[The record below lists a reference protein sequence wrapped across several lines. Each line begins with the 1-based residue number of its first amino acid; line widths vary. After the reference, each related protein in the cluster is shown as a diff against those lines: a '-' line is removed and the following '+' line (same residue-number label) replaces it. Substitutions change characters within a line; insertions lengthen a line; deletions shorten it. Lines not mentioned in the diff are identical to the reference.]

1 MNKEITNF
9 KIENLREFK
18 CHPYK
23 VVDDWDMVALTESI
37 RKSGIIN
44 PVVVRPIEGS
54 ENYEI
59 ISGHRRIFAAKKAG
73 LTEVPALIY
82 ALDKDAAIVAVV
94 DSNFN
99 REHILPSEK
108 AFAYKMRNE
117 ALKRQN
123 KDSVQV
129 GLGDQIAMVRAS
141 ESASQIKRYVRL
153 TKLNKQLLDMVDEG
167 KIAFTPAVELSFL
180 NDIEQA
186 DLLEVMEVT
195 EATPNLSQAMRLKE
209 ISQKEGLTPES
220 ISDILSEL
228 KANQRERLHIQT
240 EKIRKFFY
248 EDNVSGKVTDSFYM
262 ELSHKYENEKEELKK
277 KIFNLKIQLDELNKK
292 VFHKEMFLS
301 AIEKF
306 MEMKTITAPLI
317 RELIDHIE
325 VHETEGEGKYKTQR
339 IVIFYRFVGYIEI
352 PEMALNQGITKDT
365 RQGVAVS
372 YIPKAIT
379 A

>member
-1 MNKEITNF
+1 MNKEITNL
-9 KIENLREFK
+9 KIENLKEFK
-18 CHPYK
+18 GNPYR

-44 PVVVRPIEGS
+44 PVVVRPIEGT

-73 LTEVPALIY
+73 LSEVPALIY

-99 REHILPSEK
+99 RENILPSEK

-123 KDSVQV
+123 KDLVQV
-129 GLGDQIAMVRAS
+129 GLGGQVAMVRTS

-209 ISQKEGLTPES
+209 ISQKEGLTPET

-240 EKIRKFFY
+240 EKIRKFFPKSY
-248 EDNVSGKVTDSFYM
+248 TLQQMEDEIIK
-262 ELSHKYENEKEELKK
+262 LCEK
-277 KIFNLKIQLDELNKK
+277 NYRNKQ
-292 VFHKEMFLS
+292 MD
-301 AIEKF
+301 A
-306 MEMKTITAPLI
+306 
-317 RELIDHIE
+317 R
-325 VHETEGEGKYKTQR
+325 
-339 IVIFYRFVGYIEI
+339 
-352 PEMALNQGITKDT
+352 
-365 RQGVAVS
+365 
-372 YIPKAIT
+372 
-379 A
+379 

>member
-1 MNKEITNF
+1 MNKEITNL
-9 KIENLREFK
+9 KIENLKEFK
-18 CHPYK
+18 GHPFK

-37 RKSGIIN
+37 RKNGIIN
-44 PVVVRPIEGS
+44 PVVVRPIEGT

-73 LTEVPALIY
+73 LSEVPALIY
-82 ALDKDAAIVAVV
+82 SMDKDTAIVAVV

-99 REHILPSEK
+99 RENILPSEK

-153 TKLNKQLLDMVDEG
+153 TKLNKQLLNMVDEG

-240 EKIRKFFY
+240 EKIRKFFPKSY
-248 EDNVSGKVTDSFYM
+248 TLQQMEDEIIK
-262 ELSHKYENEKEELKK
+262 LCEK
-277 KIFNLKIQLDELNKK
+277 NYRNKQ
-292 VFHKEMFLS
+292 MD
-301 AIEKF
+301 A
-306 MEMKTITAPLI
+306 
-317 RELIDHIE
+317 R
-325 VHETEGEGKYKTQR
+325 
-339 IVIFYRFVGYIEI
+339 
-352 PEMALNQGITKDT
+352 
-365 RQGVAVS
+365 
-372 YIPKAIT
+372 
-379 A
+379 

>member
-1 MNKEITNF
+1 MNKEITNL
-9 KIENLREFK
+9 KIENLKEFK
-18 CHPYK
+18 DHPYK

-44 PVVVRPIEGS
+44 PVVVRPIEGT

-99 REHILPSEK
+99 RENILPSEK

-129 GLGDQIAMVRAS
+129 GPGNQVARVRAL

-180 NDIEQA
+180 NDIEQN

-209 ISQKEGLTPES
+209 ISQKEGLTPET

-240 EKIRKFFY
+240 EKIRKFFPKSY
-248 EDNVSGKVTDSFYM
+248 TLQQMEDEIIK
-262 ELSHKYENEKEELKK
+262 LCEK
-277 KIFNLKIQLDELNKK
+277 NYRNKQ
-292 VFHKEMFLS
+292 MD
-301 AIEKF
+301 A
-306 MEMKTITAPLI
+306 
-317 RELIDHIE
+317 R
-325 VHETEGEGKYKTQR
+325 
-339 IVIFYRFVGYIEI
+339 
-352 PEMALNQGITKDT
+352 
-365 RQGVAVS
+365 
-372 YIPKAIT
+372 
-379 A
+379 

>member
-1 MNKEITNF
+1 MNKEITNL

-18 CHPYK
+18 GHPYK

-44 PVVVRPIEGS
+44 PVVVRPIEGT

-59 ISGHRRIFAAKKAG
+59 ISGHRRVFSAKKAG
-73 LTEVPALIY
+73 LSEVPALIY
-82 ALDKDAAIVAVV
+82 VLDKDAAIVAVV

-99 REHILPSEK
+99 RENILPSEK

-123 KDSVQV
+123 KNSVQV
-129 GLGDQIAMVRAS
+129 GLGDQVAMVRAS

-180 NDIEQA
+180 NDIEQS

-240 EKIRKFFY
+240 EKIRKFFPKSY
-248 EDNVSGKVTDSFYM
+248 TLQQMEDEIIK
-262 ELSHKYENEKEELKK
+262 LCEK
-277 KIFNLKIQLDELNKK
+277 NYRNKQ
-292 VFHKEMFLS
+292 MD
-301 AIEKF
+301 A
-306 MEMKTITAPLI
+306 
-317 RELIDHIE
+317 R
-325 VHETEGEGKYKTQR
+325 
-339 IVIFYRFVGYIEI
+339 
-352 PEMALNQGITKDT
+352 
-365 RQGVAVS
+365 
-372 YIPKAIT
+372 
-379 A
+379 

>member
-1 MNKEITNF
+1 MNKEITNL
-9 KIENLREFK
+9 KIENLKEFK
-18 CHPYK
+18 GHPFK

-44 PVVVRPIEGS
+44 PVVVRPIEGT

-82 ALDKDAAIVAVV
+82 SMDKDTAIVAVV

-129 GLGDQIAMVRAS
+129 GLGDQVAMVRAS

-153 TKLNKQLLDMVDEG
+153 TKLNKKLLDMVDEG

-180 NDIEQA
+180 NDIEQN

-209 ISQKEGLTPES
+209 ISQNEGLTPET

-240 EKIRKFFY
+240 EKIRKFFPKSY
-248 EDNVSGKVTDSFYM
+248 TLQQMEDEIIK
-262 ELSHKYENEKEELKK
+262 LCEK
-277 KIFNLKIQLDELNKK
+277 NYRNK
-292 VFHKEMFLS
+292 
-301 AIEKF
+301 
-306 MEMKTITAPLI
+306 
-317 RELIDHIE
+317 
-325 VHETEGEGKYKTQR
+325 Q
-339 IVIFYRFVGYIEI
+339 
-352 PEMALNQGITKDT
+352 KDA
-365 RQGVAVS
+365 R
-372 YIPKAIT
+372 
-379 A
+379 

>member
-1 MNKEITNF
+1 MNKEITNL
-9 KIENLREFK
+9 KIEDLKEFK
-18 CHPYK
+18 GHPFK

-37 RKSGIIN
+37 RKNGIIS
-44 PVVVRPIEGS
+44 PVVVRPIEGT
-54 ENYEI
+54 ENFEI
-59 ISGHRRIFAAKKAG
+59 ISGHRRVFAAKKAG
-73 LTEVPALIY
+73 LSEVPALIY

-99 REHILPSEK
+99 RENILPSEK

-129 GLGDQIAMVRAS
+129 GLGDQVAMERAS

-180 NDIEQA
+180 NDIEQN

-209 ISQKEGLTPES
+209 ISQKEGLTPET

-240 EKIRKFFY
+240 EKIRKFFPKSY
-248 EDNVSGKVTDSFYM
+248 TLQQMEDEIIK
-262 ELSHKYENEKEELKK
+262 LCEK
-277 KIFNLKIQLDELNKK
+277 NYRNKQ
-292 VFHKEMFLS
+292 MD
-301 AIEKF
+301 A
-306 MEMKTITAPLI
+306 
-317 RELIDHIE
+317 R
-325 VHETEGEGKYKTQR
+325 
-339 IVIFYRFVGYIEI
+339 
-352 PEMALNQGITKDT
+352 
-365 RQGVAVS
+365 
-372 YIPKAIT
+372 
-379 A
+379 

>member
-1 MNKEITNF
+1 MNKEITNL

-18 CHPYK
+18 GHPYK

-73 LTEVPALIY
+73 LSEVPALIY

-129 GLGDQIAMVRAS
+129 GLGDQVAMVRAS

-153 TKLNKQLLDMVDEG
+153 TKLNKKLLDMVDEG
-167 KIAFTPAVELSFL
+167 RIAFTPAVELSFL

-209 ISQKEGLTPES
+209 ISQKEGLTPET

-240 EKIRKFFY
+240 EKIRKFFPKSY
-248 EDNVSGKVTDSFYM
+248 TLQQMEDEIIK
-262 ELSHKYENEKEELKK
+262 LCEK
-277 KIFNLKIQLDELNKK
+277 N
-292 VFHKEMFLS
+292 
-301 AIEKF
+301 
-306 MEMKTITAPLI
+306 
-317 RELIDHIE
+317 
-325 VHETEGEGKYKTQR
+325 
-339 IVIFYRFVGYIEI
+339 YRDKQ
-352 PEMALNQGITKDT
+352 MDA
-365 RQGVAVS
+365 R
-372 YIPKAIT
+372 
-379 A
+379 

>member
-1 MNKEITNF
+1 MNKEITNL
-9 KIENLREFK
+9 KIENLKEFK
-18 CHPYK
+18 GHPFK

-37 RKSGIIN
+37 RKNGIIS
-44 PVVVRPIEGS
+44 PVVVRPIEGT
-54 ENYEI
+54 ENFEI
-59 ISGHRRIFAAKKAG
+59 ISGHRRVFAAKKAG
-73 LTEVPALIY
+73 LSEVPALIY

-99 REHILPSEK
+99 RENILPSEK

-129 GLGDQIAMVRAS
+129 GLGDQVAMVRAS

-180 NDIEQA
+180 NDIEQS

-209 ISQKEGLTPES
+209 ISQKEGLTPET

-240 EKIRKFFY
+240 ENIRKFFPKSY
-248 EDNVSGKVTDSFYM
+248 TLQQMEDEIIK
-262 ELSHKYENEKEELKK
+262 LCEK
-277 KIFNLKIQLDELNKK
+277 NYRNKQ
-292 VFHKEMFLS
+292 MN
-301 AIEKF
+301 A
-306 MEMKTITAPLI
+306 
-317 RELIDHIE
+317 R
-325 VHETEGEGKYKTQR
+325 
-339 IVIFYRFVGYIEI
+339 
-352 PEMALNQGITKDT
+352 
-365 RQGVAVS
+365 
-372 YIPKAIT
+372 
-379 A
+379 

>member
-1 MNKEITNF
+1 MNKEITNL
-9 KIENLREFK
+9 KIENLKEFK
-18 CHPYK
+18 GHHYK

-44 PVVVRPIEGS
+44 PVVVRPIEGT
-54 ENYEI
+54 ENFEI
-59 ISGHRRIFAAKKAG
+59 ISGHRRVFAAKKAG
-73 LTEVPALIY
+73 LSEVPALIY

-240 EKIRKFFY
+240 EKIRKFFPKSY
-248 EDNVSGKVTDSFYM
+248 TLQQMEDEIIK
-262 ELSHKYENEKEELKK
+262 LCEK
-277 KIFNLKIQLDELNKK
+277 NYRNKQ
-292 VFHKEMFLS
+292 MD
-301 AIEKF
+301 A
-306 MEMKTITAPLI
+306 
-317 RELIDHIE
+317 R
-325 VHETEGEGKYKTQR
+325 
-339 IVIFYRFVGYIEI
+339 
-352 PEMALNQGITKDT
+352 
-365 RQGVAVS
+365 
-372 YIPKAIT
+372 
-379 A
+379 

>member
-1 MNKEITNF
+1 MNKEITNL
-9 KIENLREFK
+9 KIENLKEFK
-18 CHPYK
+18 GHPFK

-37 RKSGIIN
+37 RKNGIIS

-82 ALDKDAAIVAVV
+82 ALDKDEAIVAVV

-209 ISQKEGLTPES
+209 ISQKEGLTPET

-240 EKIRKFFY
+240 EKIRKFFPKSY
-248 EDNVSGKVTDSFYM
+248 TLQQMEDEIIK
-262 ELSHKYENEKEELKK
+262 LCEK
-277 KIFNLKIQLDELNKK
+277 NYRNKQ
-292 VFHKEMFLS
+292 MD
-301 AIEKF
+301 A
-306 MEMKTITAPLI
+306 
-317 RELIDHIE
+317 R
-325 VHETEGEGKYKTQR
+325 
-339 IVIFYRFVGYIEI
+339 
-352 PEMALNQGITKDT
+352 
-365 RQGVAVS
+365 
-372 YIPKAIT
+372 
-379 A
+379 